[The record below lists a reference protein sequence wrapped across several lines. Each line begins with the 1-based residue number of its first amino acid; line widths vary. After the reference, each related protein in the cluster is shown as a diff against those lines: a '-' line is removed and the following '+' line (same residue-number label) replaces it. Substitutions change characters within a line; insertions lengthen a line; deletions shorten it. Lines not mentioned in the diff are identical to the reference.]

1 MAKRVRHDDR
11 GGREADE
18 RGIAAPSG
26 LPTTT
31 NPMKLKYDPQLIYDV
46 GMNNGDDTAYY
57 LRRGFRVVA
66 IEANPDLVANAAK
79 RFADEVATKRLMILN
94 VGIAAEEGV
103 LSFWICETNSRLSSF
118 DRRLASLDG
127 SCPHHEIRVP
137 CRRFRS
143 LLEEFGVPFYVKVD
157 IQGNDFLCVE
167 DLDPHQLPK
176 FISVSE
182 VSLLALLRKRGFNY
196 FKCISQTHF
205 LPLQLPPVV
214 ETGRVQRAEWL
225 RQNRNPLIRAWR
237 KLGGRHWIQW
247 QFNRTRTSDGWV
259 FPEGSSGPF
268 GDELLGRWLS
278 YDELGKTLGE
288 FLRLRQESPG
298 RLLWAPEGIF
308 AVRSVCGSRSVE
320 WSNPFWVDLH
330 ARRD

>member
-1 MAKRVRHDDR
+1 
-11 GGREADE
+11 
-18 RGIAAPSG
+18 
-26 LPTTT
+26 
-31 NPMKLKYDPQLIYDV
+31 MKLKYDPQLIYDV

-57 LRRGFRVVA
+57 LRRGFRVLA
-66 IEANPDLVANAAK
+66 IEANPDLVANSAR
-79 RFADEVATKRLMILN
+79 RFAGEIATRRLMILN

-127 SCPHHEIRVP
+127 SWPHHEIRVP

-182 VSLLALLRKRGFNY
+182 VSLLASLRKRGFNY
-196 FKCISQTHF
+196 FKCISQAHF
-205 LPLQLPPVV
+205 LPLQLPPVI

-225 RQNRNPLIRAWR
+225 RQNRNPLIRVFR
-237 KLGGRHWIQW
+237 KLGGRHWIERQL
-247 QFNRTRTSDGWV
+247 NRIRTRDGWL

-288 FLRLRQESPG
+288 FLRLRRESP
-298 RLLWAPEGIF
+298 RSLLWAPEGIF
-308 AVRSVCGSRSVE
+308 AVKSVCGSRSVE